1 MKMRNVLSGLA
12 VALFLSPSAH
22 AGFVFSYTVMPG
34 AGALAGKDI
43 FKFYARNDQTGE
55 QLGTKALLASDIH
68 FKTAGQPL
76 YFDFRDMDNDERD
89 DANVAGLGMD
99 ENTVTGT
106 FMRYGTY
113 NDWQPGFISP
123 SGNRGTATSDAR
135 IKYANVTDFN
145 VASFS
150 LNKALD
156 ATQGLGRFY
165 GAAVVPAGTDVNVFG
180 RVAAE
185 AGGVVGTGAAPLEAA
200 GIDSSFIAD
209 TATTSLLAA
218 EAAASVEQG
227 AFFNFNF
234 TATAAPEP
242 GTIGVLG
249 LAGTLM
255 MARRRARR
263 R

>member
-1 MKMRNVLSGLA
+1 MRSVLMGIA
-12 VALFLSPSAH
+12 AILFLSRATE
-22 AGFVFSYTVMPG
+22 AGFVFNYTVTPG
-34 AGALAGKDI
+34 VGALAGKNV
-43 FKFYARNDQTGE
+43 FKFYARNDGTGE

-68 FKTAGQPL
+68 FRTVGQPL
-76 YFDFRDMDNDERD
+76 YFDFRDVDNDERD

-113 NDWQPGFISP
+113 NEWQPGFISP
-123 SGNRGTATSDAR
+123 SGNRSTATSDAR

-145 VASFS
+145 VQSFS

-185 AGGVVGTGAAPLEAA
+185 AGGVVGTGAAPVESL
-200 GIDSSFIAD
+200 GIDSLITDAG
-209 TATTSLLAA
+209 TASLLAA

-227 AFFNFNF
+227 SFYSFSFV
-234 TATAAPEP
+234 ATAPEP
-242 GTIGVLG
+242 GTVGVLG

-255 MARRRARR
+255 LARRRSRR
-263 R
+263 